1 MRDFLPV
8 LAVAALVLVLGWLG
22 YRAFFAEGAAPEL
35 VLTQVEGSVERVRSG
50 SSEPA
55 VVGTSLGADDQL
67 KAGPGATAVLRV
79 GEDGQ
84 ITMSE
89 ESSVRVLG
97 ATADGVR
104 LELEDGRIEATV
116 RPGSGALGVVAGER
130 EVVATDGTFGVART
144 DDAVYVS
151 GRDGSV
157 ELVGFGDLERLEA
170 GQSVVAADGEAAVLT
185 DEQRALLL
193 TVAWPDAQPFPVEQV
208 WVEGATNPNASVEL
222 QTADGAVATVAGADG
237 VFRAEVPLREGPNPV
252 TLVVVDAMGRTEQ
265 TTVELIRQRE
275 PEPLI
280 IGVEL
285 R

>member
-50 SSEPA
+50 NSEPA
-55 VVGTSLGADDQL
+55 QVGTSLGADDQL
-67 KAGPGATAVLRV
+67 RAGPGATAVLQV
-79 GEDGQ
+79 GEQGH

-116 RPGSGALGVVAGER
+116 RPGSGALGVVAGDR

-151 GRDGSV
+151 GRDGTV
-157 ELVGFGDLERLEA
+157 ELVGFGDMDRLSA
-170 GQSVVAADGEAAVLT
+170 GQSVVAADGGEVVLS

-193 TVAWPDAQPFPVEQV
+193 AVDWPDAQPFQVEQV
-208 WVEGATNPNASVEL
+208 WVQGTTNPNAEVEITT
-222 QTADGAVATVAGADG
+222 QDG
-237 VFRAEVPLREGPNPV
+237 VVQANADAAGLFRAQVPLREGPNPV

-265 TTVELIRQRE
+265 TTVELVRQRE
-275 PEPLI
+275 PEPLV